1 MKLRPINIVCFSTY
15 LALSTI
21 TFCIIFQGP
30 LEDLLKGDYK
40 FEQSTLDFKEIDEP
54 LEWPAFVIC
63 RSPFDKNT
71 QKYFEFMSKGLS
83 SNFSSKAEYQSLLD
97 EAFFTKSDDIVY
109 SIGFG
114 LDYNAAMVSNS
125 S

>member
-1 MKLRPINIVCFSTY
+1 MKLRPINIVCFSVL

-21 TFCIIFQGP
+21 TVCIVFQGP
-30 LEDLLKGDYK
+30 LNDLLKGDYK
-40 FEQSTLDFKEIDEP
+40 FEQSTIDFKEIAEP
-54 LEWPAFVIC
+54 LEWPALAIC
-63 RSPFDKNT
+63 RNPFDKKT
-71 QKYFEFMSKGLS
+71 EKYFEFMGKGLS
-83 SNFSSKAEYQSLLD
+83 SNFSSETEYQNLLD
-97 EAFFTKSDDIVY
+97 EAFFAKSDDIVY